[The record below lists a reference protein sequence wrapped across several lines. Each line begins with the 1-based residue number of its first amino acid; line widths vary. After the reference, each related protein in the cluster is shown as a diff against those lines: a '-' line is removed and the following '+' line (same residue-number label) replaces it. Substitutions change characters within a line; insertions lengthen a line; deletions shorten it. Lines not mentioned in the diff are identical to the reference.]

1 MTELQK
7 TLRSSN
13 HCFLRRLTIVWIMQR
28 KATADIAALNYLRMV
43 NKPVNKELLNPFQGS
58 WLIKYSKGEDFQV
71 VMLLL

>member
-1 MTELQK
+1 
-7 TLRSSN
+7 
-13 HCFLRRLTIVWIMQR
+13 MQR